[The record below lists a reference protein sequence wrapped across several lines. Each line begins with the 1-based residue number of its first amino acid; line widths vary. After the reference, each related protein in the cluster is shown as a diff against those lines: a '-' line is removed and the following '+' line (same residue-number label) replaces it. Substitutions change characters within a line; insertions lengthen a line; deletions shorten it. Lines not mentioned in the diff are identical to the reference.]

1 MAAIRSAWIGDSI
14 SDVVRVEAG
23 KQGFQSFAV
32 EQFNFAGVERH
43 QAVDID
49 AVAVFAAVGAEVVR
63 VADQGRQDGHAAEW
77 GIGDRCHRVAVREEV
92 ANGNPVVPAL
102 GVVRQHRQPDDRP
115 VALFAVQVLR
125 AESPVGR
132 QHDHQFG
139 ALALGAARAVRD
151 VHWPVREA
159 AGDQGVVGVIVAGRQ
174 PEQVN
179 AAVAFF
185 PLEGGGDGADVL
197 FNVRAEFAAVA
208 VVCGGKLRRVVVF
221 FGVEGVAEEGVEPFV
236 EAVVVGDDFVVFAAV
251 DDEWLSRVAVFGR
264 RVVERDD
271 DVAHLVDGQP
281 HGVVIVG
288 LGLAAFS
295 GIRAFGGGGI
305 AAEAGGEFVAPGG
318 LRSGDGVVA
327 NPVFAVVSGGMF
339 VAVVGLP
346 DGFEVVGE
354 ADAVD
359 VFGDADVVRAGGRV
373 QRERRV
379 ESLVGEVFVDEG
391 GQADGVVAGA
401 EGVCVAVKPQRK
413 AVVEVDDVAGGGV
426 GVDFGVDDLSAAAAR
441 FRIEIDA
448 VEAFV
453 VGHEGQ
459 PEGIVEG
466 VFGQSFGIDMR
477 QTDVRPVFAVVGFAE
492 FAPFLLFAVDFFQ
505 AEPARFARRDEFVD
519 LAVEGAVDTGE
530 ALRQAD
536 AVFAFEVFQVGFG
549 RARIERTAEA
559 AGGKGF
565 EVVAQAFGGVHVGVF
580 GCDLPGIVRAFYPGG
595 A

>member
-1 MAAIRSAWIGDSI
+1 M
-14 SDVVRVEAG
+14 
-23 KQGFQSFAV
+23 
-32 EQFNFAGVERH
+32 
-43 QAVDID
+43 
-49 AVAVFAAVGAEVVR
+49 R
-63 VADQGRQDGHAAEW
+63 VAEHGRQDGYAAEW
-77 GIGDRCHRVAVREEV
+77 GIGDRCHRVTVREKV
-92 ANGNPVVPAL
+92 ADGNPVVPAL

-125 AESPVGR
+125 AELPVRR

-139 ALALGAARAVRD
+139 ALTLGAARAVRD
-151 VHWPVREA
+151 VHWPVGES
-159 AGDQGVVGVIVAGRQ
+159 AGDQGVVGVPVAGRQ
-174 PEQVN
+174 PEQVD

-185 PLEGGGDGADVL
+185 PLEGSGDGADVML
-197 FNVRAEFAAVA
+197 KVRADFAAVA
-208 VVCGGKLRRVVVF
+208 VVCGSTRWWIVVF

-236 EAVVVGDDFVVFAAV
+236 EAVVVREDFVVFAAV

-281 HGVVIVG
+281 HGVVVVG
-288 LGLAAFS
+288 LGLAAFPS
-295 GIRAFGGGGI
+295 IGAFGGGGI

-318 LRSGDGVVA
+318 LRGGDGIVADPVFVVA
-327 NPVFAVVSGGMF
+327 SGGMF
-339 VAVVGLP
+339 VAVVGVP
-346 DGFEVVGE
+346 DGFEVVRE

-391 GQADGVVAGA
+391 AQADGVVTGA
-401 EGVCVAVKPQRK
+401 EGVRVAVEPQRE

-426 GVDFGVDDLSAAAAR
+426 GVDFGVDDLSAAAAHV
-441 FRIEIDA
+441 RIEIDA

-453 VGHEGQ
+453 VGHKGQ
-459 PEGIVEG
+459 PEGVVEG
-466 VFGQSFGIDMR
+466 VFGQSFGVDMR
-477 QTDVRPVFAVVGFAE
+477 QADVRPVFAVVGFAE

-505 AEPARFARRDEFVD
+505 AEPARFARRDEFMD

-530 ALRQAD
+530 TLRQTD

-580 GCDLPGIVRAFYPGG
+580 GCDLPGIVRAFCPGG